1 MTASV
6 RRRFSLAL
14 AVLVF
19 PIALVFAPDAGAE
32 EAESPIREAGKHFQR
47 GVVLYSETDYR
58 AALVEFKRAYG
69 LAPNAAVLYNIG
81 ETEYQLQD
89 YAAALTTFKRY
100 LTESNPTD
108 GHRPEV
114 EASVEVLKTRVGHL
128 SITTTPPGAELTIDD
143 QLIGKTPIDEPL
155 LVSIGHRKV
164 VTTMS
169 GRPAVTRYVD
179 VAADDNV
186 SVSLQL
192 PVPLDGAQLFAPPQR
207 TNLPSEVPPSRGNG
221 SALRVVGWV
230 ATGALTAGAVTFGL
244 LANTEAN
251 DLRHARDTFP
261 TTSAQLNHDASLTTT
276 YSVIA
281 DAMTAAAVVVGGITL
296 FSTVSSLSTAGE
308 RTGGARVM
316 LGPMSARMQLSF

>member
-1 MTASV
+1 MTAPV
-6 RRRFSLAL
+6 RLRISMAL

-19 PIALVFAPDAGAE
+19 PMTFLFADGAAAQ
-32 EAESPIREAGKHFQR
+32 EAESPIREAAKHFQR

-100 LTESNPTD
+100 LAESNPTD
-108 GHRPEV
+108 SHRPEV
-114 EASVEVLKTRVGHL
+114 EASVEVLKTRVGQL
-128 SITTTPPGAELTIDD
+128 SITTTPPGAEITIDD
-143 QLIGKTPIDEPL
+143 QLIGKTPLDEPV

-164 VTTMS
+164 AATMS
-169 GRPAVTRYVD
+169 GRPAITRYVD

-186 SVSLQL
+186 SVALHL
-192 PVPLDGAQLFAPPQR
+192 PVPLDGAQFSAQTQR
-207 TNLPSEVPPSRGNG
+207 TTVPSEVLPSRGNG
-221 SALRVVGWV
+221 SALRVIGWV

-244 LANTEAN
+244 LANNEAE
-251 DLRHARDTFP
+251 DLRRARNTFP
-261 TTSAQLNHDASLTTT
+261 TTSTQLNHDANLTTT

-296 FSTVSSLSTAGE
+296 FSTVSSISTSGE
-308 RTGGARVM
+308 RTGGARVV
-316 LGPMSARMQLSF
+316 LGPTSARVQLSF